1 MTFYIE
7 RKKLITNIIIKGVF
21 LNNDPKREEITDFS
35 TLQINLFPSGLIKL
49 RRWKSLLKLR
59 LDFIFTEIFLFFFQE
74 AQNPPLQNQGRQLG
88 KDDGRGRN
96 FMQHWLNR
104 CTIL

>member
-1 MTFYIE
+1 MEVT
-7 RKKLITNIIIKGVF
+7 K
-21 LNNDPKREEITDFS
+21 
-35 TLQINLFPSGLIKL
+35 
-49 RRWKSLLKLR
+49 
-59 LDFIFTEIFLFFFQE
+59 TEILFSRNFLSSFLFQE

-96 FMQHWLNR
+96 FMQQWLNR